1 MSNTSG
7 LTQGDFDRITVAYD
21 LGVGDTQD
29 FGADGEVLISG
40 GTDKSMRWGSNSSS
54 LPSSLLA
61 GTNITF
67 NPEGPYTGLVETTIS
82 STDTGTTYSGTAPI
96 FVDNTSETISI
107 SKDTTLTTIADELS
121 VVKVPNTLKA
131 DGAINST
138 LSIGESTTG
147 TFDGS
152 AIKTI
157 QVLKVPNDLTFT
169 GYDTGT
175 FNGSSAVSINLVD
188 TNTEYTAGNGIQIS
202 GSNIIQTKT
211 DNQTI
216 RDSGGGSGNNLEV
229 IKVPNTLTFTGYDTG
244 TFDGSSAETINLVDT
259 NTTYTA
265 GDGLDLTGT
274 EFAVDLK
281 AGSGLVIDTTELSL
295 SAIPNGA
302 LANSTISGKSLG
314 QDLSNL
320 TSGTNITFDAGTTYN
335 GSTAITISAT
345 DTNTEYTATQPISL
359 SVGNDIGLQYDNDTI
374 ILDGGDI
381 AVAKVPNT
389 LTSGTNI
396 TFDTGTT
403 YDGSGA
409 ITISATDTNTEYTA
423 TQPVRISAGNVV
435 SLGMDDYPD
444 GTETIKVISN
454 ELSVARV
461 PNKLRAID
469 GGLLSTGTIT
479 IGGDTVGTYDGSV
492 EKYIQVVKV
501 PNTLTITQGATSVVF
516 NGSSTQSI
524 TLSDDTVTQ
533 TLVNT
538 VGVDSTATNYLVYN
552 VVNPIAYNNTL
563 YPIDSNYNITGMTA
577 THRYYHATV
586 SFNITGATTFDLLN
600 KLIHGYFR
608 IDSANNYQSGY
619 FRPVGFWTAFTRS
632 TTTPPS
638 SIGHE
643 FLRIEF
649 SVMIDLGA
657 SYATGTHD
665 FYPVVGQYVIGE
677 PVGVRPTNKTLQI
690 SYGGIGNKL
699 FLKLTPIDAGN
710 FTDFTTANPYTIP
723 PSSPPPDDY

>member
-157 QVLKVPNDLTFT
+157 QVL
-169 GYDTGT
+169 
-175 FNGSSAVSINLVD
+175 
-188 TNTEYTAGNGIQIS
+188 
-202 GSNIIQTKT
+202 
-211 DNQTI
+211 
-216 RDSGGGSGNNLEV
+216 
-229 IKVPNTLTFTGYDTG
+229 KVPNTLTFTGYDTG

-538 VGVDSTATNYLVYN
+538 VGVDATATNYLVYN

>member
-54 LPSSLLA
+54 LPASLLA

-314 QDLSNL
+314 QD
-320 TSGTNITFDAGTTYN
+320 
-335 GSTAITISAT
+335 
-345 DTNTEYTATQPISL
+345 
-359 SVGNDIGLQYDNDTI
+359 
-374 ILDGGDI
+374 
-381 AVAKVPNT
+381 PNT

-538 VGVDSTATNYLVYN
+538 VGVDATATNYLVYN